1 MELDTAVWN
10 ILFPSDGE
18 VKIASEDPD
27 LFVMVMTEFNKF
39 ETEVCHVCCKLTI
52 NGLPLTSLF
61 I

>member
-1 MELDTAVWN
+1 MDTAVQN

-39 ETEVCHVCCKLTI
+39 ETEVCHVCFELTT

-61 I
+61 M